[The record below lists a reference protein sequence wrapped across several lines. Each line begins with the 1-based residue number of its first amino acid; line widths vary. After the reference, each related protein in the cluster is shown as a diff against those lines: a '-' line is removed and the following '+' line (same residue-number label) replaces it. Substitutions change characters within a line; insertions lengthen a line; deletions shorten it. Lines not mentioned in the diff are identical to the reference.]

1 MPMSR
6 TLRLFVFSLCLSP
19 FLATAGEIGEAVGI
33 HKPDKNNFEEPEP
46 VGEESLRLPSYPKES
61 DLIEFYVGPRATNRF
76 FVDGNSLSVGK
87 DGIVRYT
94 LLVRTSG
101 GATNVSY
108 EGIQCSSREFKIYAV
123 GNADGTWS
131 ANRMTEW
138 RLIENKLVN
147 RHHAALNRDFLCPIG
162 NPIYTAEEGR
172 NALRRG
178 KHPLV
183 P

>member
-1 MPMSR
+1 M
-6 TLRLFVFSLCLSP
+6 LRNSPLRHLIWLLCLCP
-19 FLATAGEIGEAVGI
+19 VLASAEIGEAVGFR
-33 HKPDKNNFEEPEP
+33 KSVTNDFEESQQT
-46 VGEESLRLPSYPKES
+46 EEATTLPPYPKDA
-61 DLIEFYVGPRATNRF
+61 DLIEFYVSPAATNQF
-76 FVDGNSLSVGK
+76 FLDGTTLSVGK
-87 DGIVRYT
+87 DGIVRYI
-94 LLVRTSG
+94 LVVKTTG

-108 EGIQCSSREFKIYAV
+108 EGIRCGANEYKLYAT
-123 GNADGTWS
+123 GRADGTWVR
-131 ANRMTEW
+131 ARLTAW
-138 RLIENKLVN
+138 RPIENKTVN